1 MILRLLTF
9 LLVIHSSSASIYS
22 SVWCHGSHQDHRH
35 CSFSNLCY
43 SPHLDQYLFFHS
55 GNKSVLSGLDDPS
68 EQYNLV
74 RLSTF
79 TGNSDFYLN
88 YITMPQS
95 SSDRFDIEFV
105 ESPVLLLK
113 RWQPLDPFHI
123 IHDDLLPIYTTL
135 KFLCFNDV
143 NQCSKEFIIGV
154 EDQVKS
160 DLYETLFP
168 NVMYLSR
175 YATFFSDDQLLCFK
189 KVTVGLEHESLWF
202 NHGFDSLSGPI
213 SNMNFRPYLLEEFRR
228 FVQKKL
234 NIKTSKCAVDTVIV
248 FESEMFGNSEDIV
261 KTLKKKHP
269 KIQFKTINPK
279 KMSSLNDVIKEVSC
293 AKALISFHSSY
304 NVLSLFQKSG
314 SGLLELFP
322 YGLDEST
329 LSQFAKLASLRRLHY
344 QSWINFDK
352 DYSVASEKSELVLS
366 HLDQDTAESIRKLEH
381 VAPVSCCNDAA
392 LHYKLNQV
400 TTVKVDEFLSTFQQ
414 FWEDLT
420 QNEEVGEDV
429 SEAADDNDWIIP
441 AQIHGAKC
449 RLDNR
454 LNIAEISWSPPLNLN
469 FIKQKNTV
477 PTSDTRRVIYEILAE
492 AKHHDSSSG
501 SDHIGDF
508 STSDRQIVITLTGM
522 QIRKYSQI
530 KVSIVTVVDNDIRS
544 GESVVTCDLDQ
555 F

>member
-1 MILRLLTF
+1 
-9 LLVIHSSSASIYS
+9 
-22 SVWCHGSHQDHRH
+22 
-35 CSFSNLCY
+35 
-43 SPHLDQYLFFHS
+43 
-55 GNKSVLSGLDDPS
+55 
-68 EQYNLV
+68 
-74 RLSTF
+74 
-79 TGNSDFYLN
+79 
-88 YITMPQS
+88 
-95 SSDRFDIEFV
+95 
-105 ESPVLLLK
+105 
-113 RWQPLDPFHI
+113 
-123 IHDDLLPIYTTL
+123 
-135 KFLCFNDV
+135 
-143 NQCSKEFIIGV
+143 
-154 EDQVKS
+154 
-160 DLYETLFP
+160 
-168 NVMYLSR
+168 
-175 YATFFSDDQLLCFK
+175 
-189 KVTVGLEHESLWF
+189 
-202 NHGFDSLSGPI
+202 
-213 SNMNFRPYLLEEFRR
+213 
-228 FVQKKL
+228 
-234 NIKTSKCAVDTVIV
+234 
-248 FESEMFGNSEDIV
+248 
-261 KTLKKKHP
+261 
-269 KIQFKTINPK
+269 
-279 KMSSLNDVIKEVSC
+279 
-293 AKALISFHSSY
+293 
-304 NVLSLFQKSG
+304 
-314 SGLLELFP
+314 LELFP

-329 LSQFAKLASLRRLHY
+329 LSQFTKLASLRRLHY

-352 DYSVASEKSELVLS
+352 DLSVASEKSELVLS

-414 FWEDLT
+414 FWDDLI
-420 QNEEVGEDV
+420 QLKNEEVGEDV

-469 FIKQKNTV
+469 FIKQKTTV